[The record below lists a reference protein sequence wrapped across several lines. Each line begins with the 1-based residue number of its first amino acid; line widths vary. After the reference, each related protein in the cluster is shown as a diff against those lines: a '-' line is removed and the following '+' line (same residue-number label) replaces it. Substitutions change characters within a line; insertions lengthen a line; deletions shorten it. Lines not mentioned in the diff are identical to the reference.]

1 MTQTTFDLHHRYR
14 TQTSLTAGFVQMFK
28 ASAVLV
34 STWRQRSRQRRDL
47 MMVTPRLLDDMGITE
62 AQRQQEVS
70 KPFWKA

>member
-14 TQTSLTAGFVQMFK
+14 KQTSLTAGFVQMFK

-34 STWRQRSRQRRDL
+34 STWRQRSRQRSDL
-47 MMVTPRLLDDMGITE
+47 MVLTPRLLDDMGITA
-62 AQRQQEVS
+62 AQRQQEVN